1 MLMVWAKGA
10 NCGMIMRV
18 MRAMENDTIFAPATT
33 SGGAIAV
40 IRISGPQAHAVLESV
55 FSRDVGKM
63 AHGVLAHG
71 DLRRNGQRIDDVM
84 AVRFFAPW
92 SYTGEDMAEI
102 HCHGGAVSMAAATA
116 AIAAGGARLAEPGEF
131 TKRAFLNGKMDL
143 SAAGAVMELIGAQS
157 AAGARAALRQL
168 KGGLFERIDSIQ
180 RRLTGALVIIEA
192 GIEYPEEDIEA
203 DIKRDALPLLK
214 GAVGDIKELADTF
227 ASGRLLREGISV
239 VIAGRP
245 NVGKSSLFNML
256 VGKERAIVTAIPGT
270 TRDMVDD
277 CVLQGGV
284 LLRFVDTAGLRDDA
298 DEVERIG
305 IGRARAAAKDAD
317 AVLLVIDRS
326 AGITAEDRA
335 IFEAL
340 DKEPLIVLN
349 KADLPGKATADEVR
363 ALFGCEVVEVSAK
376 TGQGRGEILSR
387 IHVPETGDTDDVVV
401 TSERHHA
408 ILTAAVSSLQ
418 AAMDAFDTADLD
430 CVTIDIKEA
439 WDRLGEIT
447 GVTATEE
454 IIRSIFD
461 TFCLGK

>member
-1 MLMVWAKGA
+1 MPV
-10 NCGMIMRV
+10 MI
-18 MRAMENDTIFAPATT
+18 AMENDTIFAPATP
-33 SGGAIAV
+33 SGGAIAI
-40 IRISGPQAHAVLESV
+40 IRISGPDAHAVLGRV
-55 FSRDVGKM
+55 FSHDVETM
-63 AHGVLAHG
+63 AHGVMTHG
-71 DLRRNGQRIDDVM
+71 DLLRARRRMDDVM
-84 AVRFFAPW
+84 AVRFIGPR

-116 AIAAGGARLAEPGEF
+116 AIAEGGARLAEPGEF
-131 TKRAFLNGKMDL
+131 TRRAFLNGKMDL

-168 KGGLFERIDSIQ
+168 KGGLFERIDGIQ
-180 RRLTGALVIIEA
+180 KKLTQALVIIEA

-203 DIKRDALPLLK
+203 DIKRDALPLLQ
-214 GAVGDIKELADTF
+214 GAVRDIEDMAATF
-227 ASGRLLREGISV
+227 ASGRLLHEGLSV

-256 VGKERAIVTAIPGT
+256 VGRERAIVTAIPGT

-277 CVLQGGV
+277 CVMQGGV
-284 LLRFVDTAGLRDDA
+284 LLRFVDTAGLREDA
-298 DEVERIG
+298 DEVEKIG

-326 AGITAEDRA
+326 AGITEEDKA
-335 IFEAL
+335 IFDAL
-340 DKEPLIVLN
+340 EQEPLVVLN
-349 KADLPGKATADEVR
+349 KADLPGKTTAEDAR
-363 ALFGCEVVEVSAK
+363 AAFGCEVVETSAK
-376 TGQGRGEILSR
+376 TGQGREEILSR
-387 IHVPETGDTDDVVV
+387 IHVPEVGDADDVVV

-408 ILTAAVSSLQ
+408 ILKAAAYSLK
-418 AAMDAFDTADLD
+418 AATDAFDTADLD
-430 CVTIDIKEA
+430 CVTIDIREA

>member
-1 MLMVWAKGA
+1 
-10 NCGMIMRV
+10 MIMRE
-18 MRAMENDTIFAPATT
+18 MEDIMENDTIFAPATP

-40 IRISGPQAHAVLESV
+40 IRISGP
-55 FSRDVGKM
+55 D
-63 AHGVLAHG
+63 AHGVLKRVFRGAADMPHAGVRHG
-71 DLRRNGQRIDDVM
+71 GLYRNGIQVDDVM
-84 AVRFFAPW
+84 AVVFDEPR
-92 SYTGEDMAEI
+92 SYTGENMAEI
-102 HCHGGAVSMAAATA
+102 YCHGGAVSLAAVMGT
-116 AIAAGGARLAEPGEF
+116 ISENGARLAEPGEF

-157 AAGARAALRQL
+157 GAGARAALRQL
-168 KGGLFERIDSIQ
+168 KGGLFERITAIQ
-180 RRLTGALVIIEA
+180 DKLTRSLVIIEA

-203 DIKRDALPLLK
+203 DIKRDALPLLE
-214 GAVGDIKELADTF
+214 GALLEINDMAGTF
-227 ASGRLLREGISV
+227 ASGRLLLHGMSV

-256 VGKERAIVTAIPGT
+256 LGKDRAIVTAIPGT
-270 TRDMVDD
+270 TRDIVDD
-277 CVLQGGV
+277 CIVRGGV
-284 LLRFVDTAGLRDDA
+284 LLRFVDTAGLRANA
-298 DEVERIG
+298 DEVEQIG
-305 IGRARAAAKDAD
+305 IERARAAAKEAD

-326 AGITAEDRA
+326 AGITEEDKR
-335 IFEAL
+335 IMGAL
-340 DKEPLIVLN
+340 DKEPVIVLN
-349 KADLPGKATADEVR
+349 KCDLPGKISAGKAEE
-363 ALFGCEVVEVSAK
+363 LFGYEAVEVSAK
-376 TGQGRGEILSR
+376 TGQGREALLDR
-387 IHVPETGDTDDVVV
+387 IHVPETGDADDVVV

-408 ILTAAVSSLQ
+408 ILQAAAQSLK

>member
-1 MLMVWAKGA
+1 
-10 NCGMIMRV
+10 MILPV
-18 MRAMENDTIFAPATT
+18 MRAMENDTIFAPATP
-33 SGGAIAV
+33 SGGAISV
-40 IRISGPQAHAVLESV
+40 IRISGPAAHSVLGRV
-55 FSRDVGKM
+55 FLRDVETM
-63 AHGVLAHG
+63 AHGVMTHG
-71 DLRRNGQRIDDVM
+71 DLLKDGRRVDDVM
-84 AVRFFAPW
+84 AVRFIAPR

-102 HCHGGAVSMAAATA
+102 YCHGGAVSMAAATA
-116 AIAAGGARLAEPGEF
+116 AIAEGGARLAEAGEF

-168 KGGLFERIDSIQ
+168 KGGLFERIDGIQ
-180 RRLTGALVIIEA
+180 KHMTQALVIIEA

-203 DIKRDALPLLK
+203 DIKRDALPLLQ
-214 GAVGDIKELADTF
+214 GAVRDIEEMAATF

-239 VIAGRP
+239 VIVGRP

-256 VGKERAIVTAIPGT
+256 VGRERAIVTAIPGT

-277 CVLQGGV
+277 CVMQGGV
-284 LLRFVDTAGLRDDA
+284 LLRFVDTAGLRENA

-317 AVLLVIDRS
+317 AVVLVIDRA
-326 AGITAEDRA
+326 AGITEEDKA
-335 IFEAL
+335 IFGAL
-340 DKEPLIVLN
+340 EQEPLVVLN
-349 KADLPGKATADEVR
+349 KADLPGKTDATEAQ
-363 ALFGCEVVEVSAK
+363 AAFGCEAVEVSAK
-376 TGQGRGEILSR
+376 TGQGREEILR
-387 IHVPETGDTDDVVV
+387 HIHVPETGDADDVVV

-408 ILTAAVSSLQ
+408 ILKSAVQSLTAAMV
-418 AAMDAFDTADLD
+418 AFDTADLD

-439 WDRLGEIT
+439 WDALGEIT

>member
-1 MLMVWAKGA
+1 MP
-10 NCGMIMRV
+10 V
-18 MRAMENDTIFAPATT
+18 MRAMENDTIFAPATP

-40 IRISGPQAHAVLESV
+40 IRISGPDAHAVLAEV
-55 FSRDVGKM
+55 FSRDAQTMG
-63 AHGVLAHG
+63 HGVLAHG
-71 DLRRNGQRIDDVM
+71 DLLRGGQRIDDVM
-84 AVRFFAPW
+84 AVRFCAPR

-102 HCHGGAVSMAAATA
+102 HCHGGAVNMAAATA
-116 AIAAGGARLAEPGEF
+116 AIAESGARLAEPGEF
-131 TKRAFLNGKMDL
+131 TMRAFLNGKMDL

-168 KGGLFERIDSIQ
+168 KGGLFERIDGIQ
-180 RRLTGALVIIEA
+180 KLLTQALVIIEA

-203 DIKRDALPLLK
+203 DIKRDALPLLQS
-214 GAVGDIKELADTF
+214 AVRGIEEMAATF
-227 ASGRLLREGISV
+227 ASGRLLRDGLSV

-277 CVLQGGV
+277 CVMRDGV
-284 LLRFVDTAGLRDDA
+284 LLRFVDTAGLREDA

-305 IGRARAAAKDAD
+305 IGRARAAASAAD
-317 AVLLVIDRS
+317 AVLLVVDRS
-326 AGITAEDRA
+326 VGITDQDRR

-340 DKEPLIVLN
+340 EKEPLIVLN
-349 KADLPGKATADEVR
+349 KADLPGKATLDEAQ
-363 ALFGCEVVEVSAK
+363 ALFGCEAVEVSAK
-376 TGQGRGEILSR
+376 TGQGRGEILSH
-387 IHVPETGDTDDVVV
+387 IQMPETGDADDVVV
-401 TSERHHA
+401 TTERHHA
-408 ILTAAVSSLQ
+408 ILQAAAQSLTAA
-418 AAMDAFDTADLD
+418 MEAFDTADLD

>member
-1 MLMVWAKGA
+1 MPI
-10 NCGMIMRV
+10 MI
-18 MRAMENDTIFAPATT
+18 AMENDTIFAPATP
-33 SGGAIAV
+33 SGGAIAI
-40 IRISGPQAHAVLESV
+40 IRISGPDAHGVLGRV
-55 FSRDVGKM
+55 FSRDAETM
-63 AHGVLAHG
+63 AHGVMAHG
-71 DLRRNGQRIDDVM
+71 DLLRAGRRVDDVM
-84 AVRFFAPW
+84 AVRFIGPR

-102 HCHGGAVSMAAATA
+102 YCHGGAVSMAAVTA
-116 AIAAGGARLAEPGEF
+116 AIADSGARLAEPGEF
-131 TKRAFLNGKMDL
+131 TRRAFLNGKMDL

-168 KGGLFERIDSIQ
+168 KGGLFDRIDGIQ
-180 RRLTGALVIIEA
+180 KMLTRALVIIEA

-203 DIKRDALPLLK
+203 DIKRDALPLLQ
-214 GAVGDIKELADTF
+214 GAARDIEDMAATF

-277 CVLQGGV
+277 CVMQDGV
-284 LLRFVDTAGLRDDA
+284 LLRFVDTAGLREDA

-317 AVLLVIDRS
+317 ALLLVIDRS
-326 AGITAEDRA
+326 AGITEEDRL
-335 IFEAL
+335 IFDAL
-340 DKEPLIVLN
+340 EQEPLVVLN
-349 KADLPGKATADEVR
+349 KADLTGKTSLDEAR
-363 ALFGCEVVEVSAK
+363 AQFNCEVVEASAK
-376 TGQGRGEILSR
+376 TGQGRGEILGR
-387 IHVPETGDTDDVVV
+387 IHVPETSDADDVVV

-408 ILTAAVSSLQ
+408 ILKAAVSSLT

-439 WDRLGEIT
+439 WDALGEIT

>member
-1 MLMVWAKGA
+1 MPV
-10 NCGMIMRV
+10 MI
-18 MRAMENDTIFAPATT
+18 AMENDTIFAPATP
-33 SGGAIAV
+33 SGGAIAI
-40 IRISGPQAHAVLESV
+40 IRISGPDAHAVLGRV
-55 FSRDVGKM
+55 FSRDVETM
-63 AHGVLAHG
+63 AHGLMSHG
-71 DLRRNGQRIDDVM
+71 DMLRAGRRVDDVM
-84 AVRFFAPW
+84 AVRFFGPR

-116 AIAAGGARLAEPGEF
+116 AIAESGARLAEAGEF

-168 KGGLFERIDSIQ
+168 KGGLFERIDGIQ
-180 RRLTGALVIIEA
+180 KKLTQALVIIEA

-203 DIKRDALPLLK
+203 DIKRDALPLLQ
-214 GAVGDIKELADTF
+214 GAVRDIEDMAATF
-227 ASGRLLREGISV
+227 ASGRLLHEGLSV

-256 VGKERAIVTAIPGT
+256 VGRERAIVTAIPGT

-277 CVLQGGV
+277 CVMQGGV
-284 LLRFVDTAGLRDDA
+284 LLRFVDTAGLREDA
-298 DEVERIG
+298 DEVEKIG

-326 AGITAEDRA
+326 AGITEEDKA
-335 IFEAL
+335 IFDAL
-340 DKEPLIVLN
+340 EQEPLVVLN
-349 KADLPGKATADEVR
+349 KADLPGKTTAEDAR
-363 ALFGCEVVEVSAK
+363 AAFGCEVVETSAK
-376 TGQGRGEILSR
+376 TGQGREEILSR
-387 IHVPETGDTDDVVV
+387 IHVPEVGDADDVVV

-408 ILTAAVSSLQ
+408 ILKAAAYSLK
-418 AAMDAFDTADLD
+418 AATDAFDTADLD
-430 CVTIDIKEA
+430 CVTIDIREA

>member
-1 MLMVWAKGA
+1 MPV
-10 NCGMIMRV
+10 MI
-18 MRAMENDTIFAPATT
+18 AMENDTIFAPATP
-33 SGGAIAV
+33 SGGAIAI
-40 IRISGPQAHAVLESV
+40 IRISGPDAHAVLGRV
-55 FSRDVGKM
+55 FSHDVETM
-63 AHGVLAHG
+63 AHGVMTHG
-71 DLRRNGQRIDDVM
+71 DLLRARRRMDDVM
-84 AVRFFAPW
+84 AVRFIGPR

-116 AIAAGGARLAEPGEF
+116 AIAESGARLAEAGEF

-168 KGGLFERIDSIQ
+168 KGGLFERIDGIQ
-180 RRLTGALVIIEA
+180 KLLTRALVIIEA

-203 DIKRDALPLLK
+203 DIKRDALPLLQ
-214 GAVGDIKELADTF
+214 GAVRDIEDMAATF
-227 ASGRLLREGISV
+227 ASGRLLREGLSI

-256 VGKERAIVTAIPGT
+256 VRRERAIVTAIPGT

-277 CVLQGGV
+277 CVMQGGM
-284 LLRFVDTAGLRDDA
+284 LLRFVDTAGLREDA
-298 DEVERIG
+298 DEVEKIG

-326 AGITAEDRA
+326 AGITEEDKA
-335 IFEAL
+335 IFDAL
-340 DKEPLIVLN
+340 EQEPLVVLN
-349 KADLPGKATADEVR
+349 KADLPGKTTAEDAR
-363 ALFGCEVVEVSAK
+363 AAFGCEVVEASAK
-376 TGQGRGEILSR
+376 TGQGREEILSR
-387 IHVPETGDTDDVVV
+387 IHLPEVGDADDVVV

-408 ILTAAVSSLQ
+408 ILKAAAHSLQ
-418 AAMDAFDTADLD
+418 AAMEAFDTADLD